1 MEILRAEALQKTYG
15 QGAAATHALCGVS
28 FSVEQGS
35 FTAIVGRSGSGK
47 TTLLNLLGGLDTPTA
62 GQVYCRGQSLFDLP
76 PRRRDAF
83 RRRHIGYVFQF
94 FNLIPEFTALENIRL
109 PAYLD
114 NRTPDEGLVAEILD
128 KLELTGKAGRYPAE
142 LSGGEQQRVAVA
154 RALAQKPDLLLADDL
169 VQRGHDA
176 VQIQIGFLEIAG
188 QRRRE
193 ILPQDGIDPVWRSY
207 CQHPFEIPIEQ
218 QPKRLQ
224 NSLVVVYNQNRSFFR
239 HKTRFYYM
247 SRIQI

>member
-47 TTLLNLLGGLDTPTA
+47 TTLLNLLGGLDSPTA

-154 RALAQKPDLLLADDL
+154 RALAQKPDLLLADEPTGNLDQKSGRRLMELLHFSHRYFHQTILLVTHDL
-169 VQRGHDA
+169 ELARETERMLVLSDGH
-176 VQIQIGFLEIAG
+176 
-188 QRRRE
+188 
-193 ILPQDGIDPVWRSY
+193 
-207 CQHPFEIPIEQ
+207 
-218 QPKRLQ
+218 
-224 NSLVVVYNQNRSFFR
+224 LVSDWKGDVV
-239 HKTRFYYM
+239 
-247 SRIQI
+247 

>member
-1 MEILRAEALQKTYG
+1 MEILRAEALKKTYG

-114 NRTPDEGLVAEILD
+114 NRTPDEELVAEILD
-128 KLELTGKAGRYPAE
+128 KLELTDKAGRYPAE

-154 RALAQKPDLLLADDL
+154 RALAQKPDLLLAYEPTGNLDQKSGRRLMELLHFSHRYFHQTILLVTHDL
-169 VQRGHDA
+169 ELVRETERMLVLSDGH
-176 VQIQIGFLEIAG
+176 
-188 QRRRE
+188 
-193 ILPQDGIDPVWRSY
+193 
-207 CQHPFEIPIEQ
+207 
-218 QPKRLQ
+218 
-224 NSLVVVYNQNRSFFR
+224 LVSDWKGDVV
-239 HKTRFYYM
+239 
-247 SRIQI
+247 

>member
-1 MEILRAEALQKTYG
+1 MEILRAEALQKTYS

-154 RALAQKPDLLLADDL
+154 RALAQKPDLLLADEPTGNLDQKSGRRLMELLHFSHRYFHQTILLVTHDL
-169 VQRGHDA
+169 ELARETERMLVLSDGH
-176 VQIQIGFLEIAG
+176 
-188 QRRRE
+188 
-193 ILPQDGIDPVWRSY
+193 
-207 CQHPFEIPIEQ
+207 
-218 QPKRLQ
+218 
-224 NSLVVVYNQNRSFFR
+224 LVSDWKGDVV
-239 HKTRFYYM
+239 
-247 SRIQI
+247 

>member
-109 PAYLD
+109 AAYLD

-154 RALAQKPDLLLADDL
+154 RALAQKPDLLLADEPTGNLDQKSGRRLMELLHFSHRYFHQTILLVTHDL
-169 VQRGHDA
+169 ELARETERMLVLSDGH
-176 VQIQIGFLEIAG
+176 
-188 QRRRE
+188 
-193 ILPQDGIDPVWRSY
+193 
-207 CQHPFEIPIEQ
+207 
-218 QPKRLQ
+218 
-224 NSLVVVYNQNRSFFR
+224 LVSDWKGDVV
-239 HKTRFYYM
+239 
-247 SRIQI
+247 

>member
-128 KLELTGKAGRYPAE
+128 KLELTDKAGRYPAE

-154 RALAQKPDLLLADDL
+154 RALAQKPDLLLADEPTGNLDQKSGRRLMELLHFSHRYFHQTILLVTHDL
-169 VQRGHDA
+169 ELARETERMLVLSDGH
-176 VQIQIGFLEIAG
+176 
-188 QRRRE
+188 
-193 ILPQDGIDPVWRSY
+193 
-207 CQHPFEIPIEQ
+207 
-218 QPKRLQ
+218 
-224 NSLVVVYNQNRSFFR
+224 LVSDWKGDVV
-239 HKTRFYYM
+239 
-247 SRIQI
+247 

>member
-154 RALAQKPDLLLADDL
+154 RALAQKPDLLLADEPTGNLDQKSGRRLMELLHFSHRYFHQTILLVTHDL
-169 VQRGHDA
+169 ELARETERMLVLSDGH
-176 VQIQIGFLEIAG
+176 
-188 QRRRE
+188 
-193 ILPQDGIDPVWRSY
+193 
-207 CQHPFEIPIEQ
+207 
-218 QPKRLQ
+218 
-224 NSLVVVYNQNRSFFR
+224 LVSDWKGDVV
-239 HKTRFYYM
+239 
-247 SRIQI
+247 

>member
-1 MEILRAEALQKTYG
+1 MEILRADALQKTYG

-154 RALAQKPDLLLADDL
+154 RALAQKPDLLLADEPTGNLDQKSGRRLMELLHFSHRYFHQTILLVTHDL
-169 VQRGHDA
+169 ELARETERMLVLSDGH
-176 VQIQIGFLEIAG
+176 
-188 QRRRE
+188 
-193 ILPQDGIDPVWRSY
+193 
-207 CQHPFEIPIEQ
+207 
-218 QPKRLQ
+218 
-224 NSLVVVYNQNRSFFR
+224 LVSDWKGDVV
-239 HKTRFYYM
+239 
-247 SRIQI
+247 

>member
-1 MEILRAEALQKTYG
+1 MEILRAEALEKTYG

-28 FSVEQGS
+28 FSIEQGS

-47 TTLLNLLGGLDTPTA
+47 TTLLNLLGGLDLPTA

-114 NRTPDEGLVAEILD
+114 NRTPDEALVAEILD
-128 KLELTGKAGRYPAE
+128 KLELTDKAGRYPAE

-154 RALAQKPDLLLADDL
+154 RALAQKPDLLLADEPTGNLDQKSGRRLMELLHFSHRYFHQTILLVTHDL
-169 VQRGHDA
+169 DLARETERMLVLSDGH
-176 VQIQIGFLEIAG
+176 
-188 QRRRE
+188 
-193 ILPQDGIDPVWRSY
+193 
-207 CQHPFEIPIEQ
+207 
-218 QPKRLQ
+218 
-224 NSLVVVYNQNRSFFR
+224 LVSDWKGDVV
-239 HKTRFYYM
+239 
-247 SRIQI
+247 

>member
-47 TTLLNLLGGLDTPTA
+47 TSLLNLLGGLDTPTA

-154 RALAQKPDLLLADDL
+154 RALAQKPDLLLADEPTGNLDQKSGRRLMELLHFSHRYFHQTILLVTHDL
-169 VQRGHDA
+169 ELARETERMLVLSDGH
-176 VQIQIGFLEIAG
+176 
-188 QRRRE
+188 
-193 ILPQDGIDPVWRSY
+193 
-207 CQHPFEIPIEQ
+207 
-218 QPKRLQ
+218 
-224 NSLVVVYNQNRSFFR
+224 LVSDWKGDVV
-239 HKTRFYYM
+239 
-247 SRIQI
+247 

>member
-76 PRRRDAF
+76 PRHRDAF

-154 RALAQKPDLLLADDL
+154 RALAQKPDLLLADEPTGNLDQKSGRRLMELLHFSHRYFHQTILLVTHDL
-169 VQRGHDA
+169 ELARETERMLVLSDGH
-176 VQIQIGFLEIAG
+176 
-188 QRRRE
+188 
-193 ILPQDGIDPVWRSY
+193 
-207 CQHPFEIPIEQ
+207 
-218 QPKRLQ
+218 
-224 NSLVVVYNQNRSFFR
+224 LVSDWKGDVV
-239 HKTRFYYM
+239 
-247 SRIQI
+247 

>member
-76 PRRRDAF
+76 SRRRDAF

-154 RALAQKPDLLLADDL
+154 RALAQKPDLLLADEPTGNLDQKSGRRLMELLHFSHRYFHQTILLVTHDL
-169 VQRGHDA
+169 ELARETERMLVLSDGH
-176 VQIQIGFLEIAG
+176 
-188 QRRRE
+188 
-193 ILPQDGIDPVWRSY
+193 
-207 CQHPFEIPIEQ
+207 
-218 QPKRLQ
+218 
-224 NSLVVVYNQNRSFFR
+224 LVSDWKGDVV
-239 HKTRFYYM
+239 
-247 SRIQI
+247 

>member
-62 GQVYCRGQSLFDLP
+62 GQVYCRGQSLFDLR

-154 RALAQKPDLLLADDL
+154 RALAQKPDLLLADEPTGNLDQKSGRRLMELLHFSHRYFHQTILLVTHDL
-169 VQRGHDA
+169 ELARETERMLVLSDGH
-176 VQIQIGFLEIAG
+176 
-188 QRRRE
+188 
-193 ILPQDGIDPVWRSY
+193 
-207 CQHPFEIPIEQ
+207 
-218 QPKRLQ
+218 
-224 NSLVVVYNQNRSFFR
+224 LVSDWKGDVV
-239 HKTRFYYM
+239 
-247 SRIQI
+247 

>member
-1 MEILRAEALQKTYG
+1 MEILLAEALQKTYG

-154 RALAQKPDLLLADDL
+154 RALAQKPDLLLADEPTGNLDQKSGRRLMELLHFSHRYFHQTILLVTHDL
-169 VQRGHDA
+169 ELARETERMLVLSDGH
-176 VQIQIGFLEIAG
+176 
-188 QRRRE
+188 
-193 ILPQDGIDPVWRSY
+193 
-207 CQHPFEIPIEQ
+207 
-218 QPKRLQ
+218 
-224 NSLVVVYNQNRSFFR
+224 LVSDWKGDVV
-239 HKTRFYYM
+239 
-247 SRIQI
+247 

>member
-1 MEILRAEALQKTYG
+1 MEILRADALQKTYG

-128 KLELTGKAGRYPAE
+128 KLELTDKAGRYPAE

-154 RALAQKPDLLLADDL
+154 RALAQKPDLLLADEPTGNLAQKSGRRLMELLHFSHRYFHQTILLVTHDL
-169 VQRGHDA
+169 ELARETERMLVLSDGH
-176 VQIQIGFLEIAG
+176 
-188 QRRRE
+188 
-193 ILPQDGIDPVWRSY
+193 
-207 CQHPFEIPIEQ
+207 
-218 QPKRLQ
+218 
-224 NSLVVVYNQNRSFFR
+224 LVSDWKGDVV
-239 HKTRFYYM
+239 
-247 SRIQI
+247 